1 MNTGTKIKK
10 YLLALC
16 KLFRYG
22 IHILFASD
30 NGIKTGL
37 AVLYGIVYTL
47 AYFSGCFVYSQ
58 DLGGVILDKSNI
70 GTYNLKLLFYLF
82 RYYRKAVSYL
92 SAAQAVAV
100 RIGIDDIYRIRQD
113 NHVFLGGLKEGLH
126 IVFNSIYRLRQY
138 LLTGYGKI
146 RCLNVIKINAPLL

>member
-16 KLFRYG
+16 KFFRYG
-22 IHILFASD
+22 IHVLFASD

-58 DLGGVILDKSNI
+58 DLGGIILDKSNI
-70 GTYNLKLLFYLF
+70 GTNYLKLLFYLF

-113 NHVFLGGLKEGLH
+113 NHVFLGSLKERLH
-126 IVFNSIYRLRQY
+126 VIFYSINRLCQNP
-138 LLTGYGKI
+138 LTGYGKI
-146 RCLNVIKINAPLL
+146 CCFYIIKINAPLL